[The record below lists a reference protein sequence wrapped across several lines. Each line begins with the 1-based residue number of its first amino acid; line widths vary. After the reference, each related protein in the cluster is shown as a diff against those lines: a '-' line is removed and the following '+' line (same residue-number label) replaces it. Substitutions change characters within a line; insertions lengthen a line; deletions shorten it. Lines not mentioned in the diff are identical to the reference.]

1 MNRTQSRRN
10 RCRLVLVAPAGEG
23 SEHLLGAAL
32 AGGDVASVI
41 IAPGDL
47 DAAAYQQRCERLVP
61 VAQHHGA
68 AALACDDSRIMGRSG
83 ADGVLLTQPG
93 SDLKDIIAQLSPNR
107 IVGCAGAR
115 DRHRALEIGECEPD
129 FLFFG
134 RIDGD
139 IRPQPHPK
147 NLALAQWWS
156 AMIEIPCVVMGG
168 SLVDSVVECA
178 ASGAEFVALGLAVFT
193 AIDGPQDAVRRA
205 NLLLD
210 EHAPILAEN

>member
-1 MNRTQSRRN
+1 M
-10 RCRLVLVAPAGEG
+10 LVAPAVAGG
-23 SEHLLGAAL
+23 EHLLDAAL

-47 DAAAYQQRCERLVP
+47 DAAAYQQSCERLVP
-61 VAQHHGA
+61 IAQHHGA

-115 DRHRALEIGECEPD
+115 DRHRALEIGECDPD

-134 RIDGD
+134 RLDGD

-168 SLVDSVVECA
+168 SAVDSVVECA

-193 AIDGPQDAVRRA
+193 AIDGPEAAVRQA

-210 EHAPILAEN
+210 EHAPIFAEN